1 MARVKK
7 TTKAAAPAVET
18 KVEAVETPV
27 VETKAETVETPVVEA
42 TTEVEETK
50 EVKKAA
56 AKKTTAKKAAAKE
69 EVKAE
74 AVETPVEETT
84 EVKKTTTKKATLKTT
99 VTLQF
104 AEKSYTEEDLT
115 AIAKDVWTYDL
126 NREVA
131 ELKTV
136 ELYVKPEEGLCYY
149 VFNGDVAGSFVI

>member
-1 MARVKK
+1 MARAKK

-27 VETKAETVETPVVEA
+27 VET

-56 AKKTTAKKAAAKE
+56 AKKTTAKKAAVKE

-74 AVETPVEETT
+74 AVETPVEETK
-84 EVKKTTTKKATLKTT
+84 EVKKATTKKAALKTT

-126 NREVA
+126 NKEVA

-149 VFNGDVAGSFVI
+149 VFNGDVTGSFGI